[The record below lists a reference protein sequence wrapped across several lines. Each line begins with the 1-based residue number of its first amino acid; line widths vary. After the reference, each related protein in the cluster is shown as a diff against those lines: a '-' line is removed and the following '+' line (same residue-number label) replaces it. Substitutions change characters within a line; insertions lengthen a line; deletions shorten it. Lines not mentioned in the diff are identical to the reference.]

1 MPKDLYR
8 RTMSADHG
16 GVVYREEHQIQI
28 FISTASIRK
37 NGAAA
42 AAAASERCRQSSST
56 ACVVR
61 D

>member
-42 AAAASERCRQSSST
+42 AASERCRQSSST